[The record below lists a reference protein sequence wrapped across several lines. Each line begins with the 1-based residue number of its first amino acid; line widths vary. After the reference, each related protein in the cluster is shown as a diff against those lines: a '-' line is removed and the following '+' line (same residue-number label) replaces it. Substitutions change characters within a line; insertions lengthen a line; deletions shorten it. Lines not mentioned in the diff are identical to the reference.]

1 MTIWANTKLC
11 KKYFVMTVAANMLT
25 NAMGEKNKVYSN
37 RTDNNILS
45 SWNKKKM
52 LSSLKIEADEADVTG
67 IVKSVSPRKLI
78 VEKTL

>member
-25 NAMGEKNKVYSN
+25 NAMDEKNKVYSN

-45 SWNKKKM
+45 SWKKKKKC
-52 LSSLKIEADEADVTG
+52 SVHLKLRQMKHMSQV
-67 IVKSVSPRKLI
+67 L
-78 VEKTL
+78 

>member
-45 SWNKKKM
+45 SWNKKKN
-52 LSSLKIEADEADVTG
+52 AQFT
-67 IVKSVSPRKLI
+67 
-78 VEKTL
+78 